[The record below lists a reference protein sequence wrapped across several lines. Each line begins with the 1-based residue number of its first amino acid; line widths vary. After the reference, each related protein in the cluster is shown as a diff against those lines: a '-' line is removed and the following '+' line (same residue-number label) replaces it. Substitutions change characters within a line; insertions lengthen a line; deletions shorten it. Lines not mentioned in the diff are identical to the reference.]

1 MLRYGYVLLADAAGQ
16 AGIDVAGQRINEL
29 QTNLGRAEAIQTA
42 AMFLGDPG
50 AVNTDLQRFMA
61 VTAADIQRVARTY
74 LKPENSVITL
84 ITPETPKP

>member
-1 MLRYGYVLLADAAGQ
+1 
-16 AGIDVAGQRINEL
+16 
-29 QTNLGRAEAIQTA
+29 
-42 AMFLGDPG
+42 
-50 AVNTDLQRFMA
+50 MA